1 MEAELEEEEEGL
13 EWSVGLA
20 RVQEEQGDEVVMV
33 HCPSPIPS
41 SPHELRIPCLPNSSP
56 PSYSKAESILI
67 FEDQDSDDEDEVKDY
82 MCDADA
88 DSANSESPAS
98 QGREEGRA
106 MRDQERGDSMDSD
119 QEEELAAGLGKAKVT
134 AEDTISDESGYSEEP
149 QQEMGKEV
157 TVVRVTVQGET
168 PETPQIEWQGT
179 REEET
184 EEGQH
189 KLEIRLQGGE
199 EEQVTITGR
208 DGVRWSLPISVET
221 GLSSSE
227 TSRDVSPSPLSSSP
241 FSSPPSYHSSPSS
254 SPSPS
259 RPLRSPPSVSPLYL
273 HPKMRCPPPPELQTS
288 V

>member
-1 MEAELEEEEEGL
+1 
-13 EWSVGLA
+13 
-20 RVQEEQGDEVVMV
+20 
-33 HCPSPIPS
+33 
-41 SPHELRIPCLPNSSP
+41 
-56 PSYSKAESILI
+56 
-67 FEDQDSDDEDEVKDY
+67 
-82 MCDADA
+82 
-88 DSANSESPAS
+88 
-98 QGREEGRA
+98 
-106 MRDQERGDSMDSD
+106 MDSD

-179 REEET
+179 REEDT

-221 GLSSSE
+221 GLTSSE

-254 SPSPS
+254 SPLPIPSPTIS
-259 RPLRSPPSVSPLYL
+259 SPRISPL
-273 HPKMRCPPPPELQTS
+273 PSPRNEVSTS
-288 V
+288 PRATDLSVKSVLLSEFSSTDKNRYIERSALKTSKSAMVLNRQEFCINI